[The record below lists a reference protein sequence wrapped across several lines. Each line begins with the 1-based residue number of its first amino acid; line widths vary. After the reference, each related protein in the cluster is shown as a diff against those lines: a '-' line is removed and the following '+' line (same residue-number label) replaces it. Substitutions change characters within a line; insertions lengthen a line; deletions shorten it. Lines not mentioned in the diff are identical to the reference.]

1 MQVPLMDWKRPDEQM
16 QQWSSRLRDDLN
28 IGPPGSNR
36 LATTIAAEVADL
48 PDDIKVQI
56 RESSPIPRKIRME
69 ELVAFQAFM
78 DTVHRDSRPHP
89 SIIRAQVIYQNY
101 VCFVY
106 LSEACFNILRKELPM
121 GSSGRKCS
129 KFLTDNPVRAFRN
142 ALAHANW
149 RYLVD
154 FSGIEYWARKG
165 ADPTEQPVRFEVSQ
179 GDLSFWQAIA
189 RCTAYAA
196 YLSL

>member
-1 MQVPLMDWKRPDEQM
+1 MDWKRLDEQM

-28 IGPPGSNR
+28 IGPPESNR
-36 LATTIAAEVADL
+36 LATTIAGEVAALSNDV
-48 PDDIKVQI
+48 KTRV
-56 RESSPIPRKIRME
+56 RESSPIPPDIRAE
-69 ELVAFQAFM
+69 ELIAFQAYM
-78 DTVHRDSRPHP
+78 DMVHRSGQPHP
-89 SIIRAQVIYQNY
+89 SVVRAQVIYQNY
-101 VCFVY
+101 ICFVY
-106 LSEACFNILRKELPM
+106 LSEACFNILKKELPA
-121 GSSGRKCS
+121 GSGGRKCS

-149 RYLVD
+149 RYMAD

-165 ADPTEQPVRFEVSQ
+165 ADPAEQAVRFQVLQ
-179 GDLSFWQAIA
+179 DDLSFWQAIA